1 MLFLRRL
8 IPSSAVGLL
17 VQVEICIPVIVKTD

>member
-8 IPSSAVGLL
+8 IPSSAVGLWI
-17 VQVEICIPVIVKTD
+17 QVKIYIPIVVKT